1 MEKCPHSVDRT
12 DASRHIAD
20 IETGDRQMTK
30 TITLTLNRRNQMELT
45 WHYTDE
51 RQARF
56 FANIAASKGY
66 HVKWTESWEDSK

>member
-1 MEKCPHSVDRT
+1 
-12 DASRHIAD
+12 
-20 IETGDRQMTK
+20 MTK